1 MRANSCPKAAIH
13 LSAAYALLACSA
25 ACFAQNLPPAA
36 PQQTMAQLAPF
47 SASGTQALHPA
58 WRLTGLPT
66 KLKVPNTRF
75 ELAAS
80 GGETVLQI
88 STDKSYGVLT
98 HVWQGAHPA
107 QLAWRWRV
115 PQALADANLSTKAG
129 DDAALKVCVMFD
141 QPLADIPLLQRA
153 SLALARTA
161 TGQDLPSATLCYV
174 WDARTPAGTRGANPY
189 SARVRYLV
197 LDGLN
202 TPAGAWQNQQRRVAD
217 DFQALFG
224 AESPTTPPVIAVAVG
239 ADSDNTQGQSLA
251 FLSQLRWLP

>member
-1 MRANSCPKAAIH
+1 MRANSCPKVAFH
-13 LSAAYALLACSA
+13 LSAACALLACSA

-36 PQQTMAQLAPF
+36 PLQTMAQLAPF

-129 DDAALKVCVMFD
+129 GGHQVFKHAHRAKGLRHLIGTANAVATALKRRRRGDATAIEFD
-141 QPLADIPLLQRA
+141 FTGIDFDVASDQIEQRGLPGPVGA
-153 SLALARTA
+153 ENTEYLALGHR
-161 TGQDLPSATLCYV
+161 Q
-174 WDARTPAGTRGANPY
+174 
-189 SARVRYLV
+189 
-197 LDGLN
+197 
-202 TPAGAWQNQQRRVAD
+202 
-217 DFQALFG
+217 
-224 AESPTTPPVIAVAVG
+224 
-239 ADSDNTQGQSLA
+239 
-251 FLSQLRWLP
+251 